1 MSDEIHS
8 QPWSSWQMAEQW
20 WVLLFCRF
28 DRICTACTSW
38 RYSPE
43 ISWSCVR
50 RPVPQLAGRPSGS
63 WRTLQDRS
71 WSPISAGGGRAVFL
85 MSMLPSKLIINYNSN
100 FHHQHN
106 QMERIATTWVKYL
119 FTKHSGKQRYAV
131 VDEKDHSCQTLLM
144 IQLSRFERENIEC
157 LPYPPPS
164 NVHYL
169 RWSYSLSI
177 MEERWNSE
185 KSSQI
190 NIINSN
196 RFSQI

>member
-8 QPWSSWQMAEQW
+8 QPWSSWQMAEQG

-85 MSMLPSKLIINYNSN
+85 MSMLPSKLIINYNFN

-119 FTKHSGKQRYAV
+119 FTKILWQTAIRCCWWERSFMPNIADDSV
-131 VDEKDHSCQTLLM
+131 VEVWTWEYRMLAISSAIKRP
-144 IQLSRFERENIEC
+144 LS
-157 LPYPPPS
+157 
-164 NVHYL
+164 
-169 RWSYSLSI
+169 
-177 MEERWNSE
+177 
-185 KSSQI
+185 
-190 NIINSN
+190 
-196 RFSQI
+196 